1 MNPVKNPNSTQL
13 RQENVFLNLVINILL
28 PSLILIMGIKWFPLS
43 PSGAL
48 VCAII
53 FPICY
58 GVFDFIIRK
67 RYNLFSVIGFISIL
81 ITGGIGLFKLDK
93 DWIAIKEAAVPS
105 LIGLAV
111 LATTKTQKPLV
122 RLFLYNKEIVDV
134 VRVDLELDK
143 RGNRTAFEQLMEFC
157 TFLLAA
163 SFFLSASLNY
173 LLAKYLIRSESG
185 TDAFN
190 MELGKMTFWSYPVI
204 LIPSMVVM
212 SLVLWKLLSGIKA
225 LTGLNTEE
233 IFKISRD

>member
-1 MNPVKNPNSTQL
+1 MKISEIERKLKSIHQWRVIDEIKIGTNRKNP
-13 RQENVFLNLVINILL
+13 INILEEL
-28 PSLILIMGIKWFPLS
+28 
-43 PSGAL
+43 GAE
-48 VCAII
+48 
-53 FPICY
+53 
-58 GVFDFIIRK
+58 
-67 RYNLFSVIGFISIL
+67 
-81 ITGGIGLFKLDK
+81 LDK

-233 IFKISRD
+233 IFRISRD